1 MQSSKKN
8 MERMQEVVPQ
18 SDEQSLQ
25 HFISNSPWN
34 DSELQDQ
41 IGLEADYLLGGH
53 EDSCLLIDESGFQK
67 KGNKSVGVA
76 RQWNGRQ
83 GKIDNCQVGV
93 YAALSCG
100 DKVQPVAKKL
110 YLPREWTTNKN
121 RCLEAGIPKDKIVF
135 KTKPE
140 LALEM
145 VIEARQRGMRFNWV
159 GADGFYGENPGF
171 CNGLEDIGEVFMVD
185 VHKNQSVYIENPQIS
200 IPESKGKVGPKPKKP
215 KAHINPIRVD
225 KLVAKK
231 PDTSW
236 YKITLRPSTK
246 GDIEVEIF
254 HTHVWV
260 WDGKEK
266 QARKRHLIVQ
276 RTIISKSDYKY
287 SLSNASEDT
296 SVEKLARMQGQR
308 YWIERSFEDGKSEVG
323 MGDYQVRGWRGWH
336 HHMTLVMMAMLFLL
350 KERMENNKSHPLLS
364 CRDIVELLSHFLPR
378 RDLCEEEVL
387 RQMEQRHKKRRS
399 SIDSAYRKQQLMRNN
414 TIIANVTK

>member
-1 MQSSKKN
+1 
-8 MERMQEVVPQ
+8 MQEVVPQ
-18 SDEQSLQ
+18 SDEQSLH
-25 HFISNSPWN
+25 HFISNSPWD

-41 IGLEADYLLGGH
+41 IALEADELLGGR

-67 KGNKSVGVA
+67 KGKKSVGVS

-93 YAALSCG
+93 YAALACG
-100 DKVQPVAKKL
+100 DKVQPVDKRL
-110 YLPREWTTNKN
+110 YLPREWTTNKK
-121 RCLEAGIPKDKIVF
+121 RCLEAGIPRDKIVF

-145 VIEARQRGMRFNWV
+145 VVDARKRGMRFNWV

-171 CNGLEDIGEVFMVD
+171 CNVLDNICEVFMID
-185 VHKNQSVYIENPQIS
+185 VHKNQPIYVECPRIS
-200 IPESKGKVGPKPKKP
+200 IPESKGKRGRKPQKL
-215 KAHINPIRVD
+215 KAHTKSIRVD
-225 KLVAKK
+225 KLVAKE
-231 PDTSW
+231 PDISW
-236 YKITLRPSTK
+236 RTIILRPSTK
-246 GDIEVEIF
+246 GDIEVEVF
-254 HTHVWV
+254 YARVFV

-276 RTIISKSDYKY
+276 RNMISKSDYKY
-287 SLSNASEDT
+287 SLSNAPEDT

-308 YWIERSFEDGKSEVG
+308 YWIERSFEDGKSVVG

-336 HHMTLVMMAMLFLL
+336 HHMTLVMLAILFML
-350 KERMENNKSHPLLS
+350 KERMENNESHPLLS

-378 RDLCEEEVL
+378 RDVNEEEVL
-387 RQMEQRHKKRRS
+387 RQMKQRHKKRQS

-414 TIIANVTK
+414 